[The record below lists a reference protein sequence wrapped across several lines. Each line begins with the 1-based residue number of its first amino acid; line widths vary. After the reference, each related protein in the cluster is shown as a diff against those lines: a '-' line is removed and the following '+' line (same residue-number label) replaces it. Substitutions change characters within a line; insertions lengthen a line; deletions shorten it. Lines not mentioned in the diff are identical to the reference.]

1 MQKLLKLLLIIIL
14 SVIILFL
21 YCCLKIAKI
30 SDDES
35 DNM

>member
-1 MQKLLKLLLIIIL
+1 MHKLLKLLLIIVL

-30 SDDES
+30 SDEERE
-35 DNM
+35 